1 MKWAELLVPFFN
13 VVYVIVAIVMI
24 GLILMQR
31 GAGAQAGSSFGA
43 GASGTVF
50 GARGSA
56 NFLSRST
63 SICAAIFFI
72 ISIGMG
78 IYVSHGGRAKSS
90 APGGLM
96 SEFATPAQT
105 PGSELPAV
113 KPVVPTRPIPASAI
127 PVPASPAPASPTP
140 ASPAPASPVTLPA
153 EGAIPATNVAP
164 VTVPAATPPAELPAP
179 VVATPAGTRP
189 EK

>member
-13 VVYVIVAIVMI
+13 VVYVIIAILMI

-63 SICAAIFFI
+63 AICAVLFFI

-78 IYVSHGGRAKSS
+78 IYVSHGGRPKANAGSLMGDFAKPAD
-90 APGGLM
+90 AP
-96 SEFATPAQT
+96 A
-105 PGSELPAV
+105 SELPGAKVITPAV
-113 KPVVPTRPIPASAI
+113 GSVPN
-127 PVPASPAPASPTP
+127 VPAPMR
-140 ASPAPASPVTLPA
+140 
-153 EGAIPATNVAP
+153 
-164 VTVPAATPPAELPAP
+164 TVPPANS
-179 VVATPAGTRP
+179 TPAGTTTSTP
-189 EK
+189 AVTAPVVTSSSAVVPAEVPTAETPAVTDQK